1 MKALILDA
9 EWDPRTDYELTAEER
24 DTKKA
29 KNSSNVWRNPELEIQ
44 KRNRP
49 EPRPDEVLVK
59 VEYAGVCG
67 SDLSLSETDDDGY
80 LHYSAYSRLPNVIR
94 HEFSGTVVENG
105 ADANLFEHGEAVT
118 AEVTDYC
125 GRCQQCRRGFHDHC
139 KHFEQLGFTIPGAFA
154 EYILVPEKILWSVS
168 ALESIYDDQ
177 DELLQAAATIEPSTI
192 TYHGLFGR
200 GDGVWPGDYHVYHGI
215 GPIGLT
221 GMNISRASGAAK
233 VIAFEPSSERREI
246 ARKLGFEYVYN
257 PIDVDPVETVN
268 KVTGGRGADVH
279 VETSGAVNQ
288 TYPVIED
295 TLAEEANVIHISNAG
310 ADPPVALRKYQG
322 ASAQL
327 YGSEGHTGQEVYPHV
342 IRLMAAGKLDNR
354 PIITSTFPLS
364 QANKAIERA
373 SKRVDGKV
381 LIDV

>member
-1 MKALILDA
+1 M
-9 EWDPRTDYELTAEER
+9 
-24 DTKKA
+24 
-29 KNSSNVWRNPELEIQ
+29 S
-44 KRNRP
+44 
-49 EPRPDEVLVK
+49 
-59 VEYAGVCG
+59 
-67 SDLSLSETDDDGY
+67 
-80 LHYSAYSRLPNVIR
+80 
-94 HEFSGTVVENG
+94 
-105 ADANLFEHGEAVT
+105 
-118 AEVTDYC
+118 
-125 GRCQQCRRGFHDHC
+125 
-139 KHFEQLGFTIPGAFA
+139 
-154 EYILVPEKILWSVS
+154 PEKILWSVS

-200 GDGVWPGDYHVYHGI
+200 GDGVWPEDYHVYHGI

-295 TLAEEANVIHISNAG
+295 LSLTHNSILEGNFNQIRHEKKKSIKFPSV
-310 ADPPVALRKYQG
+310 
-322 ASAQL
+322 SAQ
-327 YGSEGHTGQEVYPHV
+327 
-342 IRLMAAGKLDNR
+342 D
-354 PIITSTFPLS
+354 
-364 QANKAIERA
+364 
-373 SKRVDGKV
+373 
-381 LIDV
+381 